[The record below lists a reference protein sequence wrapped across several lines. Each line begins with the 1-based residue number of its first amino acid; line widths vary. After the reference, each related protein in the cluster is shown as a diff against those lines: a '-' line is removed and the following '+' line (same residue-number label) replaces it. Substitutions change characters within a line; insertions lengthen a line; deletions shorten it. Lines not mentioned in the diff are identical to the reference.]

1 MPIARSKKLNLLQF
15 KALLIIVT
23 AVIALIVVS
32 PALQQIQVFPQT
44 EFFTELSLTGPE
56 HKAENYPYT
65 IIMNNNYRVFLDI
78 TNHLGS
84 CAYYQVQIK
93 FRNETQ
99 SAPNSYNRTYST
111 LPSLYNVTAFVAN
124 KESWQLPITF
134 SFNYSFKNVSSIAFN
149 SIKFNGVNMNLAGL
163 SSNRNSTMG
172 VFYGNL
178 IIELWI
184 YNGTM
189 NTFQY
194 HERYLS
200 LLMNMTG

>member
-1 MPIARSKKLNLLQF
+1 LNLLQF

-44 EFFTELSLTGPE
+44 EFFTELSLLGPG
-56 HKAENYPYT
+56 KMAANYPYN
-65 IIMNNNYRVFLDI
+65 IAINRNYGVFLDI
-78 TNHLGS
+78 SNHLGS
-84 CAYYQVQIK
+84 CAYYQVKIK

-99 SAPNSYNRTYST
+99 SDPNSFNRTYST
-111 LPSLYNVTAFVAN
+111 LPSLYNVAAFVAD

-134 SFNYSFKNVSSIAFN
+134 SFNYSSTGVSSIAFS
-149 SIKFNGVNMNLAGL
+149 SIKFNGVNLNLAGL
-163 SSNRNSTMG
+163 TSNLNSTIN
-172 VFYGNL
+172 VFSGNL
-178 IIELWI
+178 VFELWI
-184 YNGTM
+184 YNGTT

-194 HERYLS
+194 HERFVS

>member
-1 MPIARSKKLNLLQF
+1 LNLLQF
-15 KALLIIVT
+15 KALLIVIT
-23 AVIALIVVS
+23 AVMALIVAS

-44 EFFTELSLTGPE
+44 EFFTELSLLGPQQI
-56 HKAENYPYT
+56 AANYPYNIAKDHT
-65 IIMNNNYRVFLDI
+65 YNVFLDI

-99 SAPNSYNRTYST
+99 SAPNSFNRTYST
-111 LPSLYNVTAFVAN
+111 LPSLYNVSAFVAD
-124 KESWQLPITF
+124 KEKWQSPATF
-134 SFNYSFKNVSSIAFN
+134 SFNYAFKGESSIAFN
-149 SIKFNGVNMNLAGL
+149 SMKFNGVNLNLAGL
-163 SSNRNSTMG
+163 SSNRDSTTG

-178 IIELWI
+178 VLELWI
-184 YNGTM
+184 YNGST

>member
-1 MPIARSKKLNLLQF
+1 MGRSKILDLLQF

-32 PALQQIQVFPQT
+32 PALQKIQVFPQT
-44 EFFTELSLTGPE
+44 EFFTDLSLLGPG
-56 HKAENYPYT
+56 KIAANYPYN
-65 IIMNNNYRVFLDI
+65 IAINHNYSVFLDI

-84 CAYYQVQIK
+84 YTYYQVQIK

-99 SAPNSYNRTYST
+99 SSPNSFNRSYSN
-111 LPSLYNVTAFVAN
+111 LPSLYNVAAFIAD
-124 KESWQLPITF
+124 KESWRLPITF
-134 SFNYSFKNVSSIAFN
+134 SFNYSFTSVTSITFN
-149 SIKFNGVNMNLAGL
+149 TIKFNGVDTNLAGL
-163 SSNRNSTMG
+163 SSNWNASKG

-178 IIELWI
+178 VFELWI
-184 YNGTM
+184 YNSAI

>member
-1 MPIARSKKLNLLQF
+1 LNLLQF

-44 EFFTELSLTGPE
+44 EFFTELSLLGPE
-56 HKAENYPYT
+56 RLAANYPYN
-65 IIMNNNYRVFLDI
+65 IVNRNYNVFLDI

-99 SAPNSYNRTYST
+99 SAPNSFNRTYST
-111 LPSLYNVTAFVAN
+111 LPSLYNVSAFVAD
-124 KESWQLPITF
+124 KESWALPVTF
-134 SFNYSFKNVSSIAFN
+134 GFDYSFAGAARTVFSSLR
-149 SIKFNGVNMNLAGL
+149 FNGVDLNLTGL
-163 SSNRNSTMG
+163 TSDWDPDRS
-172 VFYGNL
+172 VYYGNL
-178 IIELWI
+178 IFELWI
-184 YNGTM
+184 YNGTA

-194 HERYLS
+194 HERFVS
-200 LLMNMTG
+200 LLLNMGA